1 MGGLL
6 YFHHTMT
13 RAGTVTVAGKPNAG
27 KSTLLNRI
35 VGQKLAI
42 TSDKPQSTRD
52 RVVGIR
58 TEGDTQ
64 MIIADTPGLLDPSY
78 LLQTA
83 MQSAAVSALSDADC
97 IVYVCDARE
106 GIPVSLQEAAGI
118 ESPPRA
124 PTIVALNKSDLLNR
138 ADRERLAEAMPDAI
152 FISALTGDGFPGLI
166 SAIETHLPRGPF
178 LFPIEDVSIH
188 SVRFI
193 ATELI
198 RETALEQLGAEVP
211 YSIAC
216 EIEEF
221 REDRFPIYIRAV
233 IHVERDSQKRIL
245 IGEKGKRIKLL
256 GTAARKKIETL
267 VGTNVY
273 LDLWVKVLQNWRKDA
288 AALRRFGYTTHD

>member
-1 MGGLL
+1 
-6 YFHHTMT
+6 MT

-27 KSTLLNRI
+27 KSTLLNRL
-35 VGQKLAI
+35 VGQKLSI
-42 TSDKPQSTRD
+42 TSEKPQSTRD

-58 TEGDTQ
+58 TEADTQ
-64 MIIADTPGLLDPSY
+64 MIIADTPGLLDPTY

-83 MQSAAVSALSDADC
+83 MQSAAVSALNDADC

-106 GIPVSLQEAAGI
+106 GVPVSLAQAAGLVN
-118 ESPPRA
+118 SPRA
-124 PTIVALNKSDLLNR
+124 ATIVALNKSDLLR
-138 ADRERLAEAMPDAI
+138 PSDRESLAAALPDAV
-152 FISALTGDGFPGLI
+152 FISALTGDGVPELI
-166 SAIETHLPRGPF
+166 SAVESHLPESPF
-178 LFPIEDVSIH
+178 LFPPEDVSIH
-188 SVRFI
+188 SLRFLT
-193 ATELI
+193 AELI

-221 REDRFPIYIRAV
+221 REDRKPIYIRAV

-245 IGEKGKRIKLL
+245 IGEKGRRIKLL

-267 VGTNVY
+267 VGSDVY

-288 AALRRFGYTTHD
+288 AALRRFGYTTKD

>member
-1 MGGLL
+1 
-6 YFHHTMT
+6 MT

-27 KSTLLNRI
+27 KSTLLNRL
-35 VGQKLAI
+35 VGQKLSI

-58 TEGDTQ
+58 TDGDVQ
-64 MIIADTPGLLDPSY
+64 MILADTPGLLDPTY

-97 IVYVCDARE
+97 IIYVCDARE
-106 GIPVSLQEAAGI
+106 GPPPSLGHAAGLDY
-118 ESPPRA
+118 EPRA
-124 PTIVALNKSDLLNR
+124 FTIVALNKSDLLSAAER
-138 ADRERLAEAMPDAI
+138 QRLASLLPDAI
-152 FISALTGDGFPGLI
+152 FISALTGEGFPKLI
-166 SAIETHLPRGPF
+166 QAVQEQLPESPF
-178 LFPIEDVSIH
+178 LFPEEDVSIH
-188 SVRFI
+188 SLRFL
-193 ATELI
+193 AAELI

-216 EIEEF
+216 EIEEY
-221 REDRFPIYIRAV
+221 REDRSPVYIRAV

-245 IGEKGKRIKLL
+245 IGEHGRRIKLL
-256 GTAARKKIETL
+256 GTAARRKIETL
-267 VGTNVY
+267 VGGNVY

>member
-1 MGGLL
+1 
-6 YFHHTMT
+6 MT

-27 KSTLLNRI
+27 KSTLLNRL
-35 VGQKLAI
+35 VGQKLSI

-64 MIIADTPGLLDPSY
+64 MILADTPGLLDPSY

-97 IVYVCDARE
+97 IVYVCDARKGE
-106 GIPVSLQEAAGI
+106 PVALQQAANL

-124 PTIVALNKSDLLNR
+124 PTIVVLNKSDLLNR
-138 ADRERLAEAMPDAI
+138 ADRERLAQAMPDAI
-152 FISALTGDGFPGLI
+152 FISALTGDGFPKLI
-166 SAIETHLPRGPF
+166 PAIESHLPESPF

-188 SVRFI
+188 SVRFL
-193 ATELI
+193 AAELI

-221 REDRFPIYIRAV
+221 REDRSPIYIRAV

-245 IGEKGKRIKLL
+245 IGEKGRRIKLL

-267 VGTNVY
+267 VGSNVY

>member
-1 MGGLL
+1 
-6 YFHHTMT
+6 MT

-27 KSTLLNRI
+27 KSTLLNRL
-35 VGQKLAI
+35 VGQKLSI

-64 MIIADTPGLLDPSY
+64 MILADTPGLLDPTY
-78 LLQTA
+78 LLQAA
-83 MQSAAVSALSDADC
+83 MQSAAVSALADADC
-97 IVYVCDARE
+97 IVYVCDARD
-106 GIPVSLQEAAGI
+106 GVPVPLRVAAGL
-118 ESPPRA
+118 ELAPRA
-124 PTIVALNKSDLLNR
+124 NTIVALNKSDLLSSG
-138 ADRERLAEAMPDAI
+138 DRGRLAEAMPDAI
-152 FISALTGDGFPGLI
+152 FISALTGDGFPALI
-166 SAIETHLPRGPF
+166 SAVESHLPESPF
-178 LFPIEDVSIH
+178 LFPAEDVSIH
-188 SVRFI
+188 SVRFL
-193 ATELI
+193 AAELI

-221 REDRFPIYIRAV
+221 REDRSPIYIRAV

-245 IGEKGKRIKLL
+245 IGEKGRRIKLL

-267 VGTNVY
+267 VGSNVY

>member
-1 MGGLL
+1 
-6 YFHHTMT
+6 MT

-27 KSTLLNRI
+27 KSTLLNRL
-35 VGQKLAI
+35 VGQKLSI

-58 TEGDTQ
+58 TEGDSQ
-64 MIIADTPGLLDPSY
+64 MILADTPGLLDPTY

-83 MQSAAVSALSDADC
+83 MQSAAVSALADADC
-97 IVYVCDARE
+97 IVYVCDAHD
-106 GIPVSLQEAAGI
+106 GVPVSLQRAAGL

-124 PTIVALNKSDLLNR
+124 ATLIALNKADLLNSEER
-138 ADRERLAEAMPDAI
+138 ARLTQAMPDA
-152 FISALTGDGFPGLI
+152 FFVSALTGEGFPALI
-166 SAIETHLPRGPF
+166 AAIESHLPESPF
-178 LFPIEDVSIH
+178 LFPVEDVSIH
-188 SVRFI
+188 SVRFL
-193 ATELI
+193 AAELI

-221 REDRFPIYIRAV
+221 REDRSPIYIRAV

-245 IGEKGKRIKLL
+245 IGEKGRRIKLL

-267 VGTNVY
+267 TGSNVY

-288 AALRRFGYTTHD
+288 AALRRFGYTTHN

>member
-13 RAGTVTVAGKPNAG
+13 KAGTVTVAGKPNAG
-27 KSTLLNRI
+27 KSTLLNRL
-35 VGQKLAI
+35 VGQKLSI
-42 TSDKPQSTRD
+42 TSEKPQSTRD

-64 MIIADTPGLLDPSY
+64 MILADTPGLLDPSY
-78 LLQTA
+78 LLQNA

-106 GIPVSLQEAAGI
+106 GEPVSLQQAASL

-138 ADRERLAEAMPDAI
+138 TERQRLAASMPDAI
-152 FISALTGDGFPGLI
+152 FISALTGEGFPELI
-166 SAIETHLPRGPF
+166 SAVETHLPDSPF

-193 ATELI
+193 ASELI

-221 REDRFPIYIRAV
+221 REDRSPIYIRAV

-267 VGTNVY
+267 VGASVY

>member
-1 MGGLL
+1 
-6 YFHHTMT
+6 MT

-27 KSTLLNRI
+27 KSTLLNRL
-35 VGQKLAI
+35 VGQKLSI

-52 RVVGIR
+52 RVIGIR
-58 TEGDTQ
+58 TDGDTQ
-64 MIIADTPGLLDPSY
+64 MILADTPGLLDPNY

-106 GIPVSLQEAAGI
+106 GPPVSLATAAGLDN
-118 ESPPRA
+118 PPRA
-124 PTIVALNKSDLLNR
+124 VTITALNKVDLLR
-138 ADRERLAEAMPDAI
+138 PGERERLATTMPDAI
-152 FISALTGDGFPGLI
+152 FISALTGEGFPHLI
-166 SAIETHLPRGPF
+166 TTIESHLPESPF
-178 LFPIEDVSIH
+178 LFPVEDVSTH
-188 SVRFI
+188 SVRFL
-193 ATELI
+193 AAELI

-221 REDRFPIYIRAV
+221 REDRSPIYIRAV
-233 IHVERDSQKRIL
+233 IHVERESQKRIL
-245 IGEKGKRIKLL
+245 IGEKGRRIKLL

-267 VGTNVY
+267 VGGNVY

>member
-1 MGGLL
+1 
-6 YFHHTMT
+6 MT

-27 KSTLLNRI
+27 KSTLLNRL
-35 VGQKLAI
+35 VGQKLSI

-58 TEGDTQ
+58 TQGDTQ
-64 MIIADTPGLLDPSY
+64 MILADTPGLLDPGY

-83 MQSAAVSALSDADC
+83 MQSAAVHALADADC
-97 IVYVCDARE
+97 IVYVCDARD
-106 GIPVSLQEAAGI
+106 GIPVPLGEAAGL
-118 ESPPRA
+118 ESNPRA
-124 PTIVALNKSDLLNR
+124 TTIVALNKADLLRKDDR
-138 ADRERLAEAMPDAI
+138 ASLAASIPDGV
-152 FISALTGDGFPGLI
+152 FISALTGEGIPELI
-166 SAIETHLPRGPF
+166 DRIEPNLPESPF
-178 LFPIEDVSIH
+178 LFPEEDVSIH
-188 SVRFI
+188 SLRFL
-193 ATELI
+193 AAELI

-221 REDRFPIYIRAV
+221 REDRSPIYVRAV

-245 IGEKGKRIKLL
+245 IGEKGRRIKLL

-267 VGTNVY
+267 VGGAVY

-288 AALRRFGYTTHD
+288 AALRRFGYNSKD

>member
-1 MGGLL
+1 
-6 YFHHTMT
+6 MT

-27 KSTLLNRI
+27 KSTLLNRL
-35 VGQKLAI
+35 VGQKLSI

-64 MIIADTPGLLDPSY
+64 MILADTPGLLDPGY

-83 MQSAAVSALSDADC
+83 MQSAAVSALRDADC

-106 GIPVSLQEAAGI
+106 GVPGPLNEVAGL

-124 PTIVALNKSDLLNR
+124 PIIVALNKSDLLNR
-138 ADRERLAEAMPDAI
+138 QEREKLALALPDAI
-152 FISALTGDGFPGLI
+152 FISALTGEGFPALI
-166 SAIETHLPRGPF
+166 AAIESHLPESPF
-178 LFPIEDVSIH
+178 LFPVEDVSIH
-188 SVRFI
+188 SIRFL
-193 ATELI
+193 AAELI

-221 REDRFPIYIRAV
+221 REDRKPIYIRAV

-267 VGTNVY
+267 VGATVY